1 MSAVS
6 LARKLFRQAQSRSLS
21 GVSLVKL
28 RLNPPTARQLEI
40 GSGPVQKAG
49 WVTLD
54 MCRGADVIWD
64 LHDSLP
70 FADESFER
78 VYCSHVLE
86 HFYYPDM
93 CRLLKQVFRVLRP
106 GGQFLIA
113 VPDASLYV
121 GAYVAKSN
129 ASELLRY
136 GPAVISHR
144 PMDILNYI
152 FYMEN
157 HHRFMFDQDNLAHH
171 CREAGFEACTPRA
184 FDPSV
189 DSAERDYESLYMI
202 CSKPVT
208 A

>member
-1 MSAVS
+1 MSAAS
-6 LARKLFRQAQSRSLS
+6 LARKLFGQARSRALS
-21 GVSLVKL
+21 GMSFVKL
-28 RLNPPTARQLEI
+28 KLNPPTARQLEI
-40 GSGPVQKAG
+40 GSGPVRKAG

-64 LHDSLP
+64 LHHALP
-70 FADESFER
+70 FAGDSFER

-86 HFYYPDM
+86 HFHYPDM
-93 CRLLKQVFRVLRP
+93 PRLLKQVFRVLRP

-121 GAYVAKSN
+121 SAYVAKSN

-136 GPAVISHR
+136 GPAVISQQ

-157 HHRFMFDQDNLAHH
+157 HHRFMFDQDNLTHH
-171 CREAGFEACTPRA
+171 CREAGFDACAPRA
-184 FDPSV
+184 LDSSV
-189 DSAERDYESLYMI
+189 DSAERDYESLDMI
-202 CSKPVT
+202 CNKSV
-208 A
+208 AA